1 MHRNSERDSKNN
13 DSVAQLVEQMTLN
26 HWVESSSL
34 SGVTRQS
41 IKMQKTS
48 EIQTI
53 SEVFRYPQPAFLRR
67 ILKWRGVP
75 KGYIANR
82 SGDCTLARVLNAIV
96 QEFTPF
102 PDLSDY
108 SVEPAFEG
116 TSFSSDTREIHFFPI
131 LFLSATSARGRG
143 IRYGQIPEI

>member
-1 MHRNSERDSKNN
+1 MHNPKIPRNFAPQLRETPY
-13 DSVAQLVEQMTLN
+13 DSVAQLVEQLTLN
-26 HWVESSSL
+26 QWVESSSL

-102 PDLSDY
+102 PYLSNY

-116 TSFSSDTREIHFFPI
+116 TFFIGHPIVPSNAPSNTRTDVFFKSLP
-131 LFLSATSARGRG
+131 
-143 IRYGQIPEI
+143 

>member
-53 SEVFRYPQPAFLRR
+53 SEVFRYPQSAFLRR

-75 KGYIANR
+75 KGYIASR

-116 TSFSSDTREIHFFPI
+116 TSFSSDTR
-131 LFLSATSARGRG
+131 L
-143 IRYGQIPEI
+143 YGSSRNPGAFVKIEDFKC